1 MKPARASI
9 EIAAPVNTVWPLL
22 AEFRWWPSWGPTV
35 RAVSAEATS
44 VAPGARG
51 RIQTP
56 IGIWVPFE
64 ITNVEPERSW
74 NWTVAGIRAT
84 GHHVTAVGSNRTRV
98 DFTVSGWFAPYAVI
112 LHAGLRRLKEL
123 AEMPRT

>member
-1 MKPARASI
+1 MRPVRASI

-35 RAVSAEATS
+35 RAVVADATS
-44 VAPGARG
+44 VAPGTRG

-56 IGIWVPFE
+56 IGMWVPFE

-84 GHHVTAVGSNRTRV
+84 GHHVTALDPGRTRV
-98 DFTVSGWFAPYAVI
+98 DFTVSGWLAPYAVV
-112 LHAGLRRLKEL
+112 LNAGLRNLKRL
-123 AEMPRT
+123 AEMS